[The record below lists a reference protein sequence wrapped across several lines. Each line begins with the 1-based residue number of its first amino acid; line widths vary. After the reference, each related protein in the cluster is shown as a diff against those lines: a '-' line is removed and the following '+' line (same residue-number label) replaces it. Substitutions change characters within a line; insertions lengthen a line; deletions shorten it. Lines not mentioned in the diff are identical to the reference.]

1 MGGRVGLG
9 GEDGRSRG
17 GAVSFSA
24 TWRRLPGG
32 FVSVLVFDLMMSLA
46 LAACSGQNA
55 PPPPDAATL
64 LQAIPAADPAKYPSS
79 SVSQSVSPSVSPSVS
94 QQPSRHWSNP
104 YLVIRVDAVGLIT
117 SVTAN
122 EEQILKPEEVLN
134 ALAHLPAS
142 AWPYGRAVAMLVD
155 EKPTATEA
163 DKIAIRRSRG
173 IVAGD
178 LEGAQ
183 VAINWI
189 SAR

>member
-32 FVSVLVFDLMMSLA
+32 FVSVLAFDLMMSLA
-46 LAACSGQNA
+46 LAACSGQSA
-55 PPPPDAATL
+55 PAPPDAATL
-64 LQAIPAADPAKYPSS
+64 LQAIPAADPAKYPSFS
-79 SVSQSVSPSVSPSVS
+79 ISPSAS
-94 QQPSRHWSNP
+94 QQSSRHWSNP

-117 SVTAN
+117 SVAAN

-134 ALAHLPAS
+134 ALARLPAS
-142 AWPYGRAVAMLVD
+142 AWPYGRAVAILVD
-155 EKPTATEA
+155 EKSNASEA

-178 LEGAQ
+178 LESAH

-189 SAR
+189 SAP